1 MLGEQRPEV
10 IVELVRSGR
19 VTEERV
25 DESVRRLLRE
35 KFTLGLFENPYVDPD
50 RADETVGA
58 GEFTALGEAAQRR
71 SLTVLTNHALLSL
84 EGRPNLYVR
93 GISEQAAAAYGNVVA
108 DPVDADLADLAVLRL
123 RTPHEERPGLFE
135 SFFHSGSP
143 AFPED
148 ELKEVLRLLDAVP
161 TLMCVKLERPAVLPE
176 IAAKASALVADYGA
190 SDTALLDVAFG
201 RARAQGRLPFEL
213 PRSMAAVEASRP
225 DVPGDTEDPVFPYG
239 HGLNL

>member
-35 KFTLGLFENPYVDPD
+35 KFTLGLFEKPYVDPD
-50 RADETVGA
+50 RAEETVGA

-71 SLTVLTNHALLSL
+71 SLTVPTNHGLLPL

-108 DPVDADLADLAVLRL
+108 DPVDADLAVLRL

-148 ELKEVLRLLDAVP
+148 GLKEILRLLDAVP
-161 TLMCVKLERPAVLPE
+161 TLVCVKLERPAVFPE
-176 IAAKASALVADYGA
+176 IAAKAAALVADYGA
-190 SDTALLDVAFG
+190 SDAALLDVAFG

-213 PRSMAAVEASRP
+213 PRSISAVEASRP
-225 DVPGDTEDPVFPYG
+225 DVPDDAEDPVFPYG